1 MIALHGYIV
10 NMIEIED
17 WEYECN
23 GMPTMM
29 KTEKKWLLEKV
40 QKDLWK
46 CDFWK
51 PTFFNVLYRHSY
63 QNEFY
68 LLGSEPT
75 PQFVERYLHNV
86 LRKIQGKHEVACR
99 RVTAKDFV
107 ELNLGISYVSSHSR
121 KRQMTT
127 VSELVVYIDDDQI
140 TVSLLPYCEM
150 AEKYYLDEYLIV
162 ENIINDLCEVLFA
175 KPEKQ
180 ISDFQ
185 NYRKKLNADQK
196 FLNFRAIEIAKASI
210 NSLYQKS
217 SEDSDAILQGYLFSM
232 LWIDGKEVCILHKDF
247 FDNPQ
252 LLISKFPKK

>member
-1 MIALHGYIV
+1 
-10 NMIEIED
+10 
-17 WEYECN
+17 
-23 GMPTMM
+23 MM

-140 TVSLLPYCEM
+140 TVSLLPYGRSRTDSRM
-150 AEKYYLDEYLIV
+150 
-162 ENIINDLCEVLFA
+162 
-175 KPEKQ
+175 
-180 ISDFQ
+180 ISRRRFMCSSSGSMRRTAFGPSPSYVPQ
-185 NYRKKLNADQK
+185 LTVRRPFESRCPYKL
-196 FLNFRAIEIAKASI
+196 
-210 NSLYQKS
+210 KS
-217 SEDSDAILQGYLFSM
+217 SQPDLT
-232 LWIDGKEVCILHKDF
+232 
-247 FDNPQ
+247 
-252 LLISKFPKK
+252 